1 MTPITI
7 LINNRSCIMV
17 TDEGIQSLMENAKK
31 LKYLNP
37 SSCQN
42 VSKQILT
49 QVFTTFFFLFFSFL
63 FFSLF
68 FQIFHLKL

>member
-1 MTPITI
+1 
-7 LINNRSCIMV
+7 MV

-49 QVFTTFFFLFFSFL
+49 QVFTSFFFSF
-63 FFSLF
+63 FSLPF